1 MFKWFAESFEKLCT
15 FCATMNFVV
24 LAVIGGIVGKIVG
37 EIFYSDYLIILFIIL
52 GLVIAFF
59 INVMTFGFISQI
71 TEMRRS
77 LSEIEKELCKN
88 QGDEIFEKKM
98 ESWFCAECGIENK
111 VSSDKCTNCGAP
123 KSKIMV

>member
-15 FCATMNFVV
+15 FCATVNFLVFV
-24 LAVIGGIVGKIVG
+24 VIGGIVGKIVG
-37 EIFYSDYLIILFIIL
+37 EIFYSDHLILLFIIL

-77 LSEIEKELCKN
+77 LSEIEKKYAK
-88 QGDEIFEKKM
+88 IKKM
-98 ESWFCAECGIENK
+98 KFLRRKWNHGSALK
-111 VSSDKCTNCGAP
+111 VELKTKKMLKNAQIVVLQ
-123 KSKIMV
+123 KQR